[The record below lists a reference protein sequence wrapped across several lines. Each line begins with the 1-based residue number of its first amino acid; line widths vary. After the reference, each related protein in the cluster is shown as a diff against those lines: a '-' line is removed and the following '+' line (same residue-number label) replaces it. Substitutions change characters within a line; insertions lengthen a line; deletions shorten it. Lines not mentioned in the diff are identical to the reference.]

1 MSSNESLGFV
11 ETVGLVAAIE
21 AADAMVK
28 TAQVRVKTVCNAD
41 AALLS
46 VICTGDLAACKA
58 AVDAGKA
65 AASRVGDCVN
75 SNLIAGD
82 TNNNLVFENGETWI
96 FLLTNFAFFAQR
108 LMPGPMSTARQAG
121 PRLQEGVILPRSIR
135 RIPQQLTD
143 RRDDA
148 RSLHR
153 AVAKHQ

>member
-1 MSSNESLGFV
+1 MSSKESLGFV

-46 VICTGDLAACKA
+46 VICTGDLASCKA

-75 SNLIAGD
+75 SNLIARPDDGVD
-82 TNNNLVFENGETWI
+82 AFISGEIGPLFEPAKT
-96 FLLTNFAFFAQR
+96 
-108 LMPGPMSTARQAG
+108 PQASKAAPKKG
-121 PRLQEGVILPRSIR
+121 
-135 RIPQQLTD
+135 
-143 RRDDA
+143 
-148 RSLHR
+148 
-153 AVAKHQ
+153 KN

>member
-65 AASRVGDCVN
+65 AAARVGDCVN
-75 SNLIAGD
+75 SNLIARPGD
-82 TNNNLVFENGETWI
+82 DVDAFIKEDIGPLFEPSKAARAAETK
-96 FLLTNFAFFAQR
+96 
-108 LMPGPMSTARQAG
+108 
-121 PRLQEGVILPRSIR
+121 
-135 RIPQQLTD
+135 
-143 RRDDA
+143 
-148 RSLHR
+148 
-153 AVAKHQ
+153 AKKGKK

>member
-41 AALLS
+41 AGLLS
-46 VICTGDLAACKA
+46 VICMGDLAACKA

-75 SNLIAGD
+75 SNLIARPGNRVD
-82 TNNNLVFENGETWI
+82 AFIQNDIGPLFEPVK
-96 FLLTNFAFFAQR
+96 A
-108 LMPGPMSTARQAG
+108 
-121 PRLQEGVILPRSIR
+121 
-135 RIPQQLTD
+135 
-143 RRDDA
+143 
-148 RSLHR
+148 
-153 AVAKHQ
+153 AKAAKTKTKKGKK

>member
-41 AALLS
+41 SALLS

-65 AASRVGDCVN
+65 AATRIGDCVN
-75 SNLIAGD
+75 SNLIARAADGID
-82 TNNNLVFENGETWI
+82 AFINDDIGPLFEPPMVARTAETK
-96 FLLTNFAFFAQR
+96 TKK
-108 LMPGPMSTARQAG
+108 G
-121 PRLQEGVILPRSIR
+121 
-135 RIPQQLTD
+135 
-143 RRDDA
+143 
-148 RSLHR
+148 
-153 AVAKHQ
+153 KK

>member
-65 AASRVGDCVN
+65 AAMRVGDCVN
-75 SNLIAGD
+75 SNLIARAADGVEKFIED
-82 TNNNLVFENGETWI
+82 DIGPLFEPVK
-96 FLLTNFAFFAQR
+96 AAK
-108 LMPGPMSTARQAG
+108 AAKAG
-121 PRLQEGVILPRSIR
+121 TKKSQ
-135 RIPQQLTD
+135 
-143 RRDDA
+143 
-148 RSLHR
+148 
-153 AVAKHQ
+153 K

>member
-1 MSSNESLGFV
+1 MIPRFYDTLCNDGAYFFDVISEVIMSSNESLGFV

-65 AASRVGDCVN
+65 AAARVGDCVN
-75 SNLIAGD
+75 SNLIARAADGVNKFIED
-82 TNNNLVFENGETWI
+82 DIGPLFEPVK
-96 FLLTNFAFFAQR
+96 A
-108 LMPGPMSTARQAG
+108 
-121 PRLQEGVILPRSIR
+121 
-135 RIPQQLTD
+135 
-143 RRDDA
+143 
-148 RSLHR
+148 
-153 AVAKHQ
+153 AKAAKTESKKSKK

>member
-65 AASRVGDCVN
+65 AAAGVGDCVN
-75 SNLIAGD
+75 SNLIARPDNGID
-82 TNNNLVFENGETWI
+82 AFIDDDIGPLFEP
-96 FLLTNFAFFAQR
+96 AK
-108 LMPGPMSTARQAG
+108 
-121 PRLQEGVILPRSIR
+121 
-135 RIPQQLTD
+135 
-143 RRDDA
+143 
-148 RSLHR
+148 
-153 AVAKHQ
+153 VAKASKAEVKKGKK

>member
-46 VICTGDLAACKA
+46 VICAGDLAACRA

-75 SNLIAGD
+75 SNLIARAADGVERFIAD
-82 TNNNLVFENGETWI
+82 DIGPLFEPVK
-96 FLLTNFAFFAQR
+96 A
-108 LMPGPMSTARQAG
+108 
-121 PRLQEGVILPRSIR
+121 PRATKTPSKK
-135 RIPQQLTD
+135 
-143 RRDDA
+143 
-148 RSLHR
+148 S
-153 AVAKHQ
+153 KK

>member
-65 AASRVGDCVN
+65 AAARVGDCVN
-75 SNLIAGD
+75 SNLIARPDAGVD
-82 TNNNLVFENGETWI
+82 AFINDDIGPLFELATAVNATTVAEAKTKKARNN
-96 FLLTNFAFFAQR
+96 
-108 LMPGPMSTARQAG
+108 RQ
-121 PRLQEGVILPRSIR
+121 L
-135 RIPQQLTD
+135 
-143 RRDDA
+143 
-148 RSLHR
+148 
-153 AVAKHQ
+153 

>member
-11 ETVGLVAAIE
+11 ETVGLVAAVE

-46 VICTGDLAACKA
+46 VICTGDLAACRA

-75 SNLIAGD
+75 SNLIARSADGVD
-82 TNNNLVFENGETWI
+82 RFIEDDIGPLFEPVK
-96 FLLTNFAFFAQR
+96 A
-108 LMPGPMSTARQAG
+108 
-121 PRLQEGVILPRSIR
+121 
-135 RIPQQLTD
+135 
-143 RRDDA
+143 
-148 RSLHR
+148 
-153 AVAKHQ
+153 AKAPKAEPKKSKK

>member
-46 VICTGDLAACKA
+46 VVCAGDLAACKA

-65 AASRVGDCVN
+65 AAARVGDCVN
-75 SNLIAGD
+75 SNLIARPDDGVD
-82 TNNNLVFENGETWI
+82 AFIDDNIGPLFEPPTVAG
-96 FLLTNFAFFAQR
+96 
-108 LMPGPMSTARQAG
+108 TAEKKTKKG
-121 PRLQEGVILPRSIR
+121 
-135 RIPQQLTD
+135 
-143 RRDDA
+143 
-148 RSLHR
+148 
-153 AVAKHQ
+153 KK

>member
-46 VICTGDLAACKA
+46 VICTGDLAACRA

-75 SNLIAGD
+75 SNLIARAADGVD
-82 TNNNLVFENGETWI
+82 TFIQDDIGPLFETVKAPKAPKAETKK
-96 FLLTNFAFFAQR
+96 
-108 LMPGPMSTARQAG
+108 S
-121 PRLQEGVILPRSIR
+121 
-135 RIPQQLTD
+135 
-143 RRDDA
+143 
-148 RSLHR
+148 
-153 AVAKHQ
+153 KK

>member
-65 AASRVGDCVN
+65 AAMRIGDCVN
-75 SNLIAGD
+75 SNLIARAADGVD
-82 TNNNLVFENGETWI
+82 KFIEDDIGPLFEPVKVKK
-96 FLLTNFAFFAQR
+96 A
-108 LMPGPMSTARQAG
+108 
-121 PRLQEGVILPRSIR
+121 
-135 RIPQQLTD
+135 
-143 RRDDA
+143 
-148 RSLHR
+148 
-153 AVAKHQ
+153 AKAESKKSKK

>member
-46 VICTGDLAACKA
+46 VICTGDLAACRA

-75 SNLIAGD
+75 GNLIARAADGVD
-82 TNNNLVFENGETWI
+82 RFIQDDIGSLLETVK
-96 FLLTNFAFFAQR
+96 APKA
-108 LMPGPMSTARQAG
+108 
-121 PRLQEGVILPRSIR
+121 
-135 RIPQQLTD
+135 
-143 RRDDA
+143 
-148 RSLHR
+148 
-153 AVAKHQ
+153 AKAETKKSKK

>member
-11 ETVGLVAAIE
+11 ETVGLIAAIE

-28 TAQVRVKTVCNAD
+28 TAQVRVKTVCTAD

-75 SNLIAGD
+75 SNLIARSGD
-82 TNNNLVFENGETWI
+82 GVDTFIQDGIGPLFEPVKP
-96 FLLTNFAFFAQR
+96 AK
-108 LMPGPMSTARQAG
+108 TAKAG
-121 PRLQEGVILPRSIR
+121 TQKS
-135 RIPQQLTD
+135 
-143 RRDDA
+143 
-148 RSLHR
+148 
-153 AVAKHQ
+153 KK